1 MSVKYY
7 LVTSY
12 VLSGG
17 KKNQPTTTRNEH
29 ELEFTAICREDL
41 FIFRTSQCIT
51 HHSAQ
56 AEALKPLARMANGK
70 MNLEAA
76 GAGTS
81 SKGRT

>member
-12 VLSGG
+12 VLSGE
-17 KKNQPTTTRNEH
+17 KKKKKTRNEQ
-29 ELEFTAICREDL
+29 ELEFTAICREDR

-56 AEALKPLARMANGK
+56 AEALKPLARMANG
-70 MNLEAA
+70 
-76 GAGTS
+76 
-81 SKGRT
+81 